1 MSRLDPTVN
10 TNGAGPVISKRVL
23 ESSVVIDDSQPY
35 PVFGFIEARLH
46 KVDVVHGGEPVG
58 HTHLEGTQP

>member
-1 MSRLDPTVN
+1 MDVLDRSRAVPFVLANKIP
-10 TNGAGPVISKRVL
+10 AGQG
-23 ESSVVIDDSQPY
+23 VVIDDSQPY

-46 KVDVVHGGEPVG
+46 KVDVVHGGEPTG